1 MLSGFDLNLVLR
13 GLMRRRIVSLIV
25 AVLILMTVLSY
36 LSAFSSLVTE
46 ISILNLLMG
55 ELAFAFLSISF
66 MFPSVDNK
74 KVIKL
79 SAEFLVIIAVF
90 FLLLVFVPL
99 GEGNPAFIFK
109 EPLVNQVAAGNSGGQ
124 SPSAVLV
131 NAYVLLLIN
140 LLVFGII
147 YLKERLHW
155 KTIFDD
161 SETTVNS
168 FKKADFSNLIA
179 EIPEEQ
185 IKNKQQALKSR
196 RMANELKDEVSEI
209 FDVYLEQFSQK
220 IYTDTNA
227 KLANLEEALLKYINK
242 DITAAL
248 CLDDSFTSLEKSVF
262 FWDDSNKDEL
272 ISVFKNSSQASQ
284 AIGTGK
290 VCQALISS
298 GAVWYLIA
306 EFKGNYL
313 LLKSRAKDYAPLL
326 DTAYKVFKYLG

>member
-1 MLSGFDLNLVLR
+1 MLSGFDLNSVLR

-109 EPLVNQVAAGNSGGQ
+109 EPLVNQVASGNRGQ
-124 SPSAVLV
+124 SPTAVLV

-179 EIPEEQ
+179 EVPEEQ

-209 FDVYLEQFSQK
+209 FDIYLEQFSTK
-220 IYTDTNA
+220 SYSNTNA
-227 KLANLEEALLKYINK
+227 KLSSLEEALLKYINK

-262 FWDDSNKDEL
+262 FWDDSNKEEL
-272 ISVFKNSSQASQ
+272 TSVFKNSSQASQ

>member
-1 MLSGFDLNLVLR
+1 
-13 GLMRRRIVSLIV
+13 
-25 AVLILMTVLSY
+25 MTVLSY

-109 EPLVNQVAAGNSGGQ
+109 EPLVNQVASGNRGQ
-124 SPSAVLV
+124 SPTAVLV

-179 EIPEEQ
+179 EVPEEQ

-209 FDVYLEQFSQK
+209 FDIYLEQFSTK
-220 IYTDTNA
+220 SYSDTNA
-227 KLANLEEALLKYINK
+227 KLSSLEEALLKYINK

-262 FWDDSNKDEL
+262 FWDDSNKEEL

-298 GAVWYLIA
+298 GTVWYLIA

>member
-1 MLSGFDLNLVLR
+1 
-13 GLMRRRIVSLIV
+13 
-25 AVLILMTVLSY
+25 MTVLSY

-66 MFPSVDNK
+66 MFPAVDNK

-99 GEGNPAFIFK
+99 GEGTPAFIFK
-109 EPLVNQVAAGNSGGQ
+109 EPLVNQVAGDNSGGQ
-124 SPSAVLV
+124 SPTAVLV

-140 LLVFGII
+140 LLVFGMI

-179 EIPEEQ
+179 EVPEEQ
-185 IKNKQQALKSR
+185 LKNKQQALKSR

-209 FDVYLEQFSQK
+209 FDVYLEQFSTK
-220 IYTDTNA
+220 SY
-227 KLANLEEALLKYINK
+227 
-242 DITAAL
+242 
-248 CLDDSFTSLEKSVF
+248 SFTSLEKSVF
-262 FWDDSNKDEL
+262 FWDDSDKDEL
-272 ISVFKNSSQASQ
+272 ISVFKNSSQASK

-290 VCQALISS
+290 LCQALISS
-298 GAVWYLIA
+298 GTVWYLIA

>member
-1 MLSGFDLNLVLR
+1 LLSGFDLNSVLR
-13 GLMRRRIVSLIV
+13 GLMRRRIVSLIM

-66 MFPSVDNK
+66 MFPAVDNK
-74 KVIKL
+74 KVMKL

-99 GEGNPAFIFK
+99 GEGTPAFIFK
-109 EPLVNQVAAGNSGGQ
+109 ESVNQIAADNSGGQ
-124 SPSAVLV
+124 PPRAVLV

-161 SETTVNS
+161 SENTVNS

-185 IKNKQQALKSR
+185 LKNKQQALKSR

-220 IYTDTNA
+220 SYSNTNA
-227 KLANLEEALLKYINK
+227 KLSTLEEALLKYINK

-248 CLDDSFTSLEKSVF
+248 CLDDNFTSLEKSVF
-262 FWDDSNKDEL
+262 FWDESDKDEL
-272 ISVFKNSSQASQ
+272 ISIFKKSSEASK

>member
-1 MLSGFDLNLVLR
+1 LLSGFDLNSVLR

-109 EPLVNQVAAGNSGGQ
+109 EPLVNQVASGNRGQ
-124 SPSAVLV
+124 SPTAVLV

-179 EIPEEQ
+179 EVPEEQ

-209 FDVYLEQFSQK
+209 FDIYLEQFSTK
-220 IYTDTNA
+220 SYSNTNA
-227 KLANLEEALLKYINK
+227 KLSSLEEALLKYINK

-262 FWDDSNKDEL
+262 FWDDSNKEEL
-272 ISVFKNSSQASQ
+272 TSVFKNSSQASQ

>member
-1 MLSGFDLNLVLR
+1 MLSGFDLNSVLR
-13 GLMRRRIVSLIV
+13 GLMRRRIVSLV
-25 AVLILMTVLSY
+25 AAVLILMTVLSY

-109 EPLVNQVAAGNSGGQ
+109 EPLVNQVASGNRGQ
-124 SPSAVLV
+124 SPTAVLV

-179 EIPEEQ
+179 EVPEEQ

-209 FDVYLEQFSQK
+209 FDIYLEQFSTK
-220 IYTDTNA
+220 SYSDTNA
-227 KLANLEEALLKYINK
+227 KLSSLEEALLKYINK

-262 FWDDSNKDEL
+262 FWDDSNKEEL

-298 GAVWYLIA
+298 GTVWYLIA